1 MGWPNPIDG
10 VDPKEM
16 VGKLKQLVIDC
27 EKENMA
33 DLVISFSLSPAN
45 NFITCFL
52 AGVDNL
58 EQLEM
63 NIKSFEETV
72 PLTIEQV
79 QHVAKTLG
87 NVPEQLLDPRYWPKK
102 EQ

>member
-1 MGWPNPIDG
+1 MFLQGLFFRDWLGWPNPIDG

-33 DLVISFSLSPAN
+33 DHVISFSLSPAN

-58 EQLEM
+58 EQLAGDEY
-63 NIKSFEETV
+63 
-72 PLTIEQV
+72 QV
-79 QHVAKTLG
+79 FWRDSAI
-87 NVPEQLLDPRYWPKK
+87 DYWASAARR
-102 EQ
+102 QDSW